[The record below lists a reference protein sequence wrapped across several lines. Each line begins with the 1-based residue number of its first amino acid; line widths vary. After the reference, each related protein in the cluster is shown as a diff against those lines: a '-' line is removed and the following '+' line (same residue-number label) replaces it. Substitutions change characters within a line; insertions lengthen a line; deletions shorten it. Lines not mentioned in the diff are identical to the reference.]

1 MHIDWPHI
9 DSTMHIFILIMVSE
23 ILVILL
29 LIVINGVLSMS
40 EIAMVSVRRVR
51 LESAAKRGDLRA
63 KRALD
68 LHNEPTKFLSTV
80 QIGITLISILTGIF
94 SGATIKSQIASGL
107 SQIDSPFVQEYVDS
121 IALVIVVIL
130 ITALS
135 LIVGELVP
143 KRIGMRYPEPIAKT
157 MAGPMLVLSM
167 ITRPFVWFLTKASD
181 LIMRLL
187 QIKGTN
193 DDQVTEEEIKAMVQE
208 GTHSGAIE
216 EIEQD
221 IVERVFH
228 LGDRRIASLMTHR
241 NDIIWLDVNEPIER
255 VYEDIQSEVHSIYPV
270 CETEFDKV
278 IGIVYI
284 KDLFIARTKKE
295 ITSLRDLI
303 KPVLFLPENNTAYDV
318 LAKFKESKIHY
329 ALVVDEYGSSQGLV
343 TINDILEAL
352 VGEFDELNLPDY
364 SIIEREDGSYLID
377 AALPFYD
384 FLKYFEM
391 EEEFQMLD
399 ELEYNTLAGFLLHQL
414 ERIPKEGERVDW
426 KQYEFEVMDMDATRI
441 DKVLFREK

>member
-1 MHIDWPHI
+1 
-9 DSTMHIFILIMVSE
+9 
-23 ILVILL
+23 
-29 LIVINGVLSMS
+29 MS
-40 EIAMVSVRRVR
+40 EIAMVSVKKVR
-51 LESAAKRGDLRA
+51 LESAAKRGDIAA
-63 KRALD
+63 KRALQ
-68 LHNEPTKFLSTV
+68 LHNEPAKFLSTV

-94 SGATIKSQIASGL
+94 SGATIKLALAEDLAKIPVIEPYA
-107 SQIDSPFVQEYVDS
+107 DTT
-121 IALVIVVIL
+121 ALVIVVIA

-143 KRIGMRYPEPIAKT
+143 KRIGMRFPEPIAKAV
-157 MAGPMLVLSM
+157 AGPMLLLSA
-167 ITRPFVWFLTKASD
+167 ITKPFVWLLTKASD
-181 LIMRLL
+181 GIIRILRL
-187 QIKGTN
+187 KASSE
-193 DDQVTEEEIKAMVQE
+193 DQVTEEEIKAIIQE
-208 GTHSGAIE
+208 GTQTGAID

-241 NDIIWLDVNEPIER
+241 NDIIWLDVSEPIER

-270 CETEFDKV
+270 CDGEFDKV
-278 IGIVYI
+278 VGIVYI

-364 SIIEREDGSYLID
+364 SIIEREDGSYLVD

-384 FLKYFEM
+384 FLKYFDM
-391 EEEFQMLD
+391 EEEFEMLD
-399 ELEYNTLAGFLLHQL
+399 ELEYNTLAGFILHQL
-414 ERIPKEGERVDW
+414 EHIPKEGERLDW
-426 KQYEFEVMDMDATRI
+426 KQYEFEIVDMDATRI
-441 DKVLFREK
+441 DKVMFTLK

>member
-1 MHIDWPHI
+1 LAEDLAKIP
-9 DSTMHIFILIMVSE
+9 
-23 ILVILL
+23 VI
-29 LIVINGVLSMS
+29 
-40 EIAMVSVRRVR
+40 
-51 LESAAKRGDLRA
+51 
-63 KRALD
+63 
-68 LHNEPTKFLSTV
+68 EPYADTT
-80 QIGITLISILTGIF
+80 
-94 SGATIKSQIASGL
+94 
-107 SQIDSPFVQEYVDS
+107 
-121 IALVIVVIL
+121 ALVIVVIA

-143 KRIGMRYPEPIAKT
+143 KRIGMRFPEPIAKAV
-157 MAGPMLVLSM
+157 AGPMLLLSA
-167 ITRPFVWFLTKASD
+167 ITKPFVWLLTKASD
-181 LIMRLL
+181 GIIRILRL
-187 QIKGTN
+187 KASSE
-193 DDQVTEEEIKAMVQE
+193 DQVTEEEIKAIIQE
-208 GTHSGAIE
+208 GTQTGAID

-241 NDIIWLDVNEPIER
+241 NDIIWLDVSEPIER

-270 CETEFDKV
+270 CDGEFDKV
-278 IGIVYI
+278 VGIVYI

-364 SIIEREDGSYLID
+364 SIIEREDGSYLVD

-384 FLKYFEM
+384 FLKYFDM
-391 EEEFQMLD
+391 EEEFEMLD
-399 ELEYNTLAGFLLHQL
+399 ELEYNTLAGFILHQL
-414 ERIPKEGERVDW
+414 EHIPKEGERLDW
-426 KQYEFEVMDMDATRI
+426 KQYEFEIVDMDATRI
-441 DKVLFREK
+441 DKVMFTLK

>member
-1 MHIDWPHI
+1 
-9 DSTMHIFILIMVSE
+9 MVSE
-23 ILVILL
+23 ILLILL
-29 LIVINGVLSMS
+29 LVLINGLLAMS
-40 EIAMVSVRRVR
+40 EIVMVSVKKVR
-51 LESAAKRGDLRA
+51 LESAAKRGDIAA
-63 KRALD
+63 KRALQ
-68 LHNEPTKFLSTV
+68 LHNEPAKFLSTV

-94 SGATIKSQIASGL
+94 SGATIKLALAEDLAKIPVIEPYA
-107 SQIDSPFVQEYVDS
+107 DTT
-121 IALVIVVIL
+121 ALVIVVIA

-143 KRIGMRYPEPIAKT
+143 KRIGMRFPEPIAKAV
-157 MAGPMLVLSM
+157 AGPMLLLSA
-167 ITRPFVWFLTKASD
+167 ITKPFVWLLTKASD
-181 LIMRLL
+181 GIIRILRL
-187 QIKGTN
+187 KASSE
-193 DDQVTEEEIKAMVQE
+193 DQVTEEEIKAIIQE
-208 GTHSGAIE
+208 GTQTGAID

-241 NDIIWLDVNEPIER
+241 NDIIWLDVSEPIER

-270 CETEFDKV
+270 CDGEFDKV
-278 IGIVYI
+278 VGIVYI

-364 SIIEREDGSYLID
+364 SIIEREDGSYLVD

-384 FLKYFEM
+384 FLKYFDM
-391 EEEFQMLD
+391 EEEFEMLD
-399 ELEYNTLAGFLLHQL
+399 ELEYNTLAGFILHQL
-414 ERIPKEGERVDW
+414 EHIPKEGERLDW
-426 KQYEFEVMDMDATRI
+426 KQYEFEIVYRYQ
-441 DKVLFREK
+441 LFHPQT

>member
-1 MHIDWPHI
+1 MLSEVLI
-9 DSTMHIFILIMVSE
+9 IFV
-23 ILVILL
+23 LV
-29 LIVINGVLSMS
+29 VINGLLAMS
-40 EIAMVSVRRVR
+40 EIAMVSVRKIR
-51 LESAAKRGDLRA
+51 LESAAKRGDIRA
-63 KRALD
+63 KRALE

-94 SGATIKSQIASGL
+94 SGASIKETFEGWISNIEVFA
-107 SQIDSPFVQEYVDS
+107 EYADT

-143 KRIGMRYPEPIAKT
+143 KRIGMRFPEPIAKT
-157 MAGPMLVLSM
+157 MAGPMLVLSFV
-167 ITRPFVWFLTKASD
+167 TRPFVWFLTKASD
-181 LIMRLL
+181 LLIRIL
-187 QIKGTN
+187 QIKGSS
-193 DDQVTEEEIKAMVQE
+193 DEQVTEEEIKAIIHE
-208 GTHSGAIE
+208 GTQTGAIE

-241 NDIIWLDVNEPIER
+241 NDIIWLDAGEPIER
-255 VYEDIQSEVHSIYPV
+255 VYEDIQSEVHSVYPV
-270 CETEFDKV
+270 CEEEFNKV
-278 IGIVYI
+278 LGIVYI

-295 ITSLRDLI
+295 ITSLRELI

-329 ALVVDEYGSSQGLV
+329 AMVVDEYGSAQGLV

-391 EEEFQMLD
+391 EEEFALLD

-414 ERIPKEGERVDW
+414 ERIPQEGERVDW
-426 KQYEFEVMDMDATRI
+426 KQYEFEIIDMDATRI
-441 DKVLFREK
+441 DKVLFKQKYK

>member
-1 MHIDWPHI
+1 M
-9 DSTMHIFILIMVSE
+9 FSE
-23 ILVILL
+23 ILIILL
-29 LIVINGVLSMS
+29 LIVFNGLLAMG
-40 EIAMVSVRRVR
+40 EIAMVSVRKIR
-51 LESAAKRGDLRA
+51 LESAAKRGDIRA
-63 KRALD
+63 KRALA

-94 SGATIKSQIASGL
+94 SGAAIKDTIAFEITKISVPAI
-107 SQIDSPFVQEYVDS
+107 QEYAES

-130 ITALS
+130 ITAVS

-143 KRIGMRYPEPIAKT
+143 KRIGMRFPEPIAKT
-157 MAGPMLVLSM
+157 MAGPMLFLSAL
-167 ITRPFVWFLTKASD
+167 TKPFVWFLTKASD
-181 LIMRLL
+181 LLLRVL
-187 QIKGTN
+187 QIKGSS
-193 DDQVTEEEIKAMVQE
+193 DEQVTEEEIKAIIQE
-208 GTHSGAIE
+208 GTQTGAIE

-241 NDIIWLDVNEPIER
+241 NDIIWLDVSEPIER

-270 CETEFDKV
+270 CDGEFDKV
-278 IGIVYI
+278 LGIVYI
-284 KDLFIARTKKE
+284 KDLFIARTKQE
-295 ITSLRDLI
+295 ITGLRELI
-303 KPVLFLPENNTAYDV
+303 RPVLFLPENNTAYDV

-329 ALVVDEYGSSQGLV
+329 ALVVDEYGSAQGLV

-364 SIIEREDGSYLID
+364 SIIEREDGSFLID

-384 FLKYFEM
+384 FLNYFEM
-391 EEEFQMLD
+391 EEEFAMLD
-399 ELEYNTLAGFLLHQL
+399 EVEYNTLAGFLLHQL

-441 DKVLFREK
+441 DKVLFRRK

>member
-1 MHIDWPHI
+1 
-9 DSTMHIFILIMVSE
+9 MVSE
-23 ILVILL
+23 ILLILL
-29 LIVINGVLSMS
+29 LVLFNGVLAMS
-40 EIAMVSVRRVR
+40 EIAMVSVKKIR
-51 LESAAKRGDLRA
+51 LESAAKRGDIRA
-63 KRALD
+63 KRALQ
-68 LHNEPTKFLSTV
+68 LSNEPAKFLSTV

-94 SGATIKSQIASGL
+94 SGATIKLALAEDLRKIPLIEPYA
-107 SQIDSPFVQEYVDS
+107 DST
-121 IALVIVVIL
+121 ALVIVVIG

-143 KRIGMRYPEPIAKT
+143 KRIGMRFPEPIAKAV
-157 MAGPMLVLSM
+157 AGPMLVLSA
-167 ITRPFVWFLTKASD
+167 ITKPFVYLLTIASDGIIKILRLKASSE
-181 LIMRLL
+181 
-187 QIKGTN
+187 
-193 DDQVTEEEIKAMVQE
+193 DQVTEEEIKAIIQE
-208 GTHSGAIE
+208 GTQTGAID

-241 NDIIWLDVNEPIER
+241 NDIIWLDVSEPIER

-270 CETEFDKV
+270 CDGEFDKV
-278 IGIVYI
+278 VGIVYI

-303 KPVLFLPENNTAYDV
+303 KPVLFLPEHNTAYDV

-391 EEEFQMLD
+391 DEEFAMLD
-399 ELEYNTLAGFLLHQL
+399 EVEFNTLAGFILHQL
-414 ERIPKEGERVDW
+414 EHIPKEGERLDW
-426 KQYEFEVMDMDATRI
+426 KQYEFEIIDMDATRI
-441 DKVLFREK
+441 DKVLFTQK

>member
-1 MHIDWPHI
+1 
-9 DSTMHIFILIMVSE
+9 MVSE
-23 ILVILL
+23 ILLILL
-29 LIVINGVLSMS
+29 LVLINGLLAMS
-40 EIAMVSVRRVR
+40 EIAMVSVKKVR
-51 LESAAKRGDLRA
+51 LESAAKRGDIAA
-63 KRALD
+63 KRALQ
-68 LHNEPTKFLSTV
+68 LHNEPAKFLSTV

-94 SGATIKSQIASGL
+94 SGATIKLALAEDLAKIPVIEPYA
-107 SQIDSPFVQEYVDS
+107 DTT
-121 IALVIVVIL
+121 ALVIVVIA

-143 KRIGMRYPEPIAKT
+143 KRIGMRFPEPIAKAV
-157 MAGPMLVLSM
+157 AGPMLLLSA
-167 ITRPFVWFLTKASD
+167 ITKPFVWLLTKASD
-181 LIMRLL
+181 GIIRILRL
-187 QIKGTN
+187 KASSE
-193 DDQVTEEEIKAMVQE
+193 DQVTEEEIKAIIQE
-208 GTHSGAIE
+208 GTQTGAID

-241 NDIIWLDVNEPIER
+241 NDIIWLDVSEPIER

-270 CETEFDKV
+270 CDGEFDKV
-278 IGIVYI
+278 VGIVYI

-364 SIIEREDGSYLID
+364 SIIEREDGSYLVD

-384 FLKYFEM
+384 FLKYFDM
-391 EEEFQMLD
+391 EEEFEMLD
-399 ELEYNTLAGFLLHQL
+399 ELEYNTLAGFILHQL
-414 ERIPKEGERVDW
+414 EHIPKEGERLDW
-426 KQYEFEVMDMDATRI
+426 KQYEFEIVDMDATRI
-441 DKVLFREK
+441 DKVMFTLK

>member
-1 MHIDWPHI
+1 
-9 DSTMHIFILIMVSE
+9 MVSE
-23 ILVILL
+23 ILLILL
-29 LIVINGVLSMS
+29 LVLINGLLAMS
-40 EIAMVSVRRVR
+40 EIAMVSVKKVR
-51 LESAAKRGDLRA
+51 LESAAKRGDIAA
-63 KRALD
+63 KRALQ
-68 LHNEPTKFLSTV
+68 LHNEPAKFLSTV

-94 SGATIKSQIASGL
+94 SGATIKLALAEDLAKIPVIEPYA
-107 SQIDSPFVQEYVDS
+107 DTT
-121 IALVIVVIL
+121 ALVIVVIA

-143 KRIGMRYPEPIAKT
+143 KRIGMRFPEPIAKAV
-157 MAGPMLVLSM
+157 AGPMLLLSA
-167 ITRPFVWFLTKASD
+167 ITKPFVWLLTKASD
-181 LIMRLL
+181 GIIRILRL
-187 QIKGTN
+187 KASSE
-193 DDQVTEEEIKAMVQE
+193 DQVTEEEIKAIIQE
-208 GTHSGAIE
+208 GTQTGAID

-241 NDIIWLDVNEPIER
+241 NDIIWLDVSEPIER

-270 CETEFDKV
+270 CDGEFDKV
-278 IGIVYI
+278 VGIVYI

-364 SIIEREDGSYLID
+364 SIIEREDGSYLVD

-384 FLKYFEM
+384 FLKYFDM
-391 EEEFQMLD
+391 EEEFEMLD
-399 ELEYNTLAGFLLHQL
+399 ELEYNTLAGFILHQL
-414 ERIPKEGERVDW
+414 EHIPKEGER
-426 KQYEFEVMDMDATRI
+426 
-441 DKVLFREK
+441 L

>member
-1 MHIDWPHI
+1 MP
-9 DSTMHIFILIMVSE
+9 STMYIFTGTMVSE
-23 ILVILL
+23 ILIILL
-29 LIVINGVLSMS
+29 LILFNGVLAMS

-51 LESAAKRGDLRA
+51 LENAAKRGDIRA

-94 SGATIKSQIASGL
+94 SGAAIKDSIAQSIAKL
-107 SQIDSPFVQEYVDS
+107 PFEFITEYTDT
-121 IALVIVVIL
+121 IALVIVVII
-130 ITALS
+130 ITAVS
-135 LIVGELVP
+135 LIIGELVP

-157 MAGPMLVLSM
+157 MAGPMLVLSA
-167 ITRPFVWFLTKASD
+167 ITRPFVWLLTQASD

-187 QIKGTN
+187 QIKGYN
-193 DDQVTEEEIKAMVQE
+193 DDQVTEEEIKAIIQE
-208 GTHSGAIE
+208 GTQTGAIE

-221 IVERVFH
+221 IVSRVFH

-270 CETEFDKV
+270 CDTEFDKV

-295 ITSLRDLI
+295 ITSLRELI

-384 FLKYFEM
+384 FLNYFEM
-391 EEEFQMLD
+391 EEEFARLD

-414 ERIPKEGERVDW
+414 ERIPREGERVDW
-426 KQYEFEVMDMDATRI
+426 KQYEFEVVDMDATRI
-441 DKVLFREK
+441 DKVLFRQK